1 MREALHHIRKKYID
15 AIDGNI
21 TISGSAVPIYNR
33 VPRAAETPFIKIYSY
48 LQEEID
54 QNASNFTNECITR
67 IEPVTSFFGDNGGE
81 YQLNLI
87 IDGILDIV
95 RDRTNIDLSTEGFN
109 VYTNTIER
117 IRYFE
122 DEENEITY
130 FRAIIEVANRVEKT

>member
-1 MREALHHIRKKYID
+1 MREALHHIRKKYVD
-15 AIDGNI
+15 AISGNI
-21 TISGSAVPIYNR
+21 NINGSTVPIYNR
-33 VPRAAETPFIKIYSY
+33 VPTAADTPFIKIYSY

-54 QNASNFTNECITR
+54 QNASSFTSECITR

-81 YQLNLI
+81 YQLNQI

-95 RDRTNIDLSTEGFN
+95 RERTNIDLSTEGFN
-109 VYTNTIER
+109 VYMNTIDK

-122 DEENEITY
+122 DVENDITY